1 MGEESVGGRWPE
13 RRQSFS
19 FFPDSIR
26 ALWVIAS
33 KADVSSGTR
42 QRGKLSRKVKP
53 PPQRAS
59 AKTEN
64 RKLSFRFIK
73 IRVCLDQHL
82 RLMESKEESANL
94 PCGMR
99 ELPLQRMTWGYHVA
113 PSEGKRGSG
122 I

>member
-42 QRGKLSRKVKP
+42 QRGKLSRKVNPAPKELL
-53 PPQRAS
+53 Q
-59 AKTEN
+59 KLKIEN
-64 RKLSFRFIK
+64 S
-73 IRVCLDQHL
+73 
-82 RLMESKEESANL
+82 RLGSLKFEFVSIDI
-94 PCGMR
+94 CG
-99 ELPLQRMTWGYHVA
+99 
-113 PSEGKRGSG
+113 
-122 I
+122 